1 MLDGKFENA
10 MYRKGYNDGYADGMA
25 RSDTLLAESIANYI
39 IVNSIMG
46 KRSFMMKEL
55 CRHFGINEPYMDGL
69 VDDVRGLVNTQLES
83 TREKVYNNSI
93 KQ

>member
-1 MLDGKFENA
+1 MDGKFANP
-10 MYRKGYNDGYADGMA
+10 MYNKGYDDGYADGMA

-39 IVNSIMG
+39 IVNAIMG

-69 VDDVRGLVNTQLES
+69 VDDVRELVDSQLAEAK
-83 TREKVYNNSI
+83 KVS
-93 KQ
+93 